1 MAVAVTYDILDC
13 GPRNRFVANG
23 KLVHNSGGDKQ
34 NAQNLNR
41 VDPRDPTSGALRMSW
56 TAPKGH
62 VIVVRD
68 LGQIE
73 ARVLAYWA
81 GQEDML
87 VDIDVTEPERAVG
100 ILEERRA
107 QCASVQQELVSVSVQ
122 NGHYLLRKTSTSPL
136 DERLLSKTPAKR

>member
-41 VDPRDPTSGALRMSW
+41 VDLRDPTSGALRMSW

-87 VDIDVTEPERAVG
+87 DMFRAG
-100 ILEERRA
+100 GDPYDFMA
-107 QCASVQQELVSVSVQ
+107 
-122 NGHYLLRKTSTSPL
+122 G
-136 DERLLSKTPAKR
+136 